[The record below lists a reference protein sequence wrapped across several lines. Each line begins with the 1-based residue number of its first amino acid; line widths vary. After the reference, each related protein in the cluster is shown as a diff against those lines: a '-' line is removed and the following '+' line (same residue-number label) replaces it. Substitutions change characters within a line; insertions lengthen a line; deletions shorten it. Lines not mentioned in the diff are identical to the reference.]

1 MLTLA
6 DEPNLYFCKTARV
19 VNSLCTPSSTARKKI
34 HLICSEAL
42 CLLFEQRR
50 ILVDDIL
57 ICPLEILFRGRLV
70 CMNPHQPRQLL
81 HIRRMVVYGPAYL
94 PGQLGG
100 NMFARSLKASANV
113 IDPIL
118 RPDLG
123 QIYRIAE
130 LVKRK
135 ALFLKK
141 FIHKML
147 LAAKQAIR
155 HRFL

>member
-1 MLTLA
+1 
-6 DEPNLYFCKTARV
+6 
-19 VNSLCTPSSTARKKI
+19 
-34 HLICSEAL
+34 
-42 CLLFEQRR
+42 
-50 ILVDDIL
+50 
-57 ICPLEILFRGRLV
+57 
-70 CMNPHQPRQLL
+70 
-81 HIRRMVVYGPAYL
+81 MVVYGPAYL

-100 NMFARSLKASANV
+100 NMFACSLKASANV

-147 LAAKQAIR
+147 LAAEQAIR